1 MLQQHI
7 WHTFLFISTL
17 VLEPLSIGRWGAL
30 FPQLCTLCVGK
41 DALFDRKKKPH
52 PQPLSEWRGEWKL
65 LFADEGGVSL
75 RQGKAL
81 LYARKRPLQME
92 ERLMSFLWRRGVGE
106 MLALLAKERTPTS
119 GSLDPY
125 LLMKWIIVWYLQIL
139 QFMRNFALS

>member
-1 MLQQHI
+1 MKGVSDA
-7 WHTFLFISTL
+7 STAYL
-17 VLEPLSIGRWGAL
+17 TPLLIYIHPCTWAVVNRQLRCS
-30 FPQLCTLCVGK
+30 FPT
-41 DALFDRKKKPH
+41 ASYPMRRKKKPH

-65 LFADEGGVSL
+65 LFADEEGVSL

-125 LLMKWIIVWYLQIL
+125 LLIKWIIVWYLQIL